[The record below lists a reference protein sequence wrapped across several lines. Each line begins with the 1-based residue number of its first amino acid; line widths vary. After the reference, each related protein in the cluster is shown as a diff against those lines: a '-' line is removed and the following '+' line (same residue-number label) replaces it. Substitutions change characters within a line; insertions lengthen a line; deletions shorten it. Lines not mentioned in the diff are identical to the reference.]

1 MTVENILNKYSNGG
15 APQYNFD
22 KHEREFKKLQELQL
36 ADEGVKYPIE
46 ALFINTKGK
55 FGNQGVI
62 YTSDAIVNLPNH
74 LTSLIEDMRNDQ
86 EVTDA
91 INARQL
97 AFEVYEYVS
106 EQGRQ
111 GYSINIVANTSE
123 DSKGR
128 AFNNSEDTLPF

>member
-22 KHEREFKKLQELQL
+22 KHEREFKKLQDLQL
-36 ADEGVKYPIE
+36 TSYTIE

-97 AFEVYEYVS
+97 AFEVYDYVS
-106 EQGRQ
+106 EQGRK
-111 GYSINIVANTSE
+111 GYSINIVANTS
-123 DSKGR
+123 DKSKGR

>member
-15 APQYNFD
+15 APQYDFD
-22 KHEREFKKLQELQL
+22 KHDRDFKKLQDLKE
-36 ADEGVKYPIE
+36 KTRYTIE

-55 FGNQGVI
+55 FGDQGVI
-62 YTSDAIVNLPNH
+62 YTSEAIVNLPNH
-74 LTSLIEDMRNDQ
+74 LTKLIEDMRNDQ

-111 GYSINIVANTSE
+111 GYSINITTANTPS
-123 DSKGR
+123 DNSKGR
-128 AFNNSEDTLPF
+128 AFNNDEDVAF